1 MKTTVVVK
9 NHFREQQVFLS
20 RIVIAAIVASSL
32 FLIVAGRLFYLQVVK
47 NSYYTDLAQDNRIRL
62 DPLPPDRGL
71 IYDRQGSVLAEN
83 TPAYT
88 LELTPEQVTNVPDT
102 LERLAEVGLID
113 KEQIP
118 SLVRVIKSGHK
129 FEAVPLRLSLNDTDI
144 ATFSVRQ
151 HEFPG
156 VEIQTRLARW
166 YPFGQSSVHALGYVG
181 IISDEDLKHI
191 DRDEYSGSALIG
203 KSGIEASYETEL
215 HGESGYRQ
223 VLVNAQGRHVDHL
236 GGETIQLDT
245 KPPRAGNDIYLGLD
259 MRLQQIAEKMLEG
272 KRGAVAAI
280 DPTTGNVLAL
290 VSVPNFDPNKFTRG
304 ISRSEYAQLRDDPDR
319 PLFNRAL
326 KGTYP
331 PGSTVKPFM
340 ALAGLE
346 YNLIDPQ
353 ATRNCHGTFTLP
365 GAAHIFH
372 DWKKEGH
379 GSVDMKR
386 AIATSCDVYFYGLAE
401 VLGIDR
407 IHESLAHLGFS
418 NVTGID
424 VSGERAALLPSPEW
438 KQQTYKQAWYPGE
451 TISVGI
457 GQGYMLVTPLQ
468 LAHAAGIVAMKGKNF
483 QPRLVTAIRDATTRQ
498 VRQLPAVELPAVVL
512 NDPHNWDVVID
523 GMEQVM
529 QPGGTGAAAARGAP
543 YRIAGKSGTAQV
555 FTLGEGQKYNAARIS
570 ERLRDHAW
578 FIAFAP
584 VDNPKIAIAVLV
596 ENGGHGG
603 LASAPIVRR
612 LFDAYLLG
620 KYDDSSNTLVD
631 PTTEP
636 LER

>member
-1 MKTTVVVK
+1 MKSRVHVK
-9 NHFREQQVFLS
+9 NPHREQQIFLA
-20 RIVIAAIVASSL
+20 RVVLAAMIAAVL
-32 FLIVAGRLFYLQVVK
+32 LLCVVGRLFYLQVIQY
-47 NSYYTDLAQDNRIRL
+47 SYYTDLAQGNRVRD

-71 IYDRQGSVLAEN
+71 IYDRQGAVVAEN

-88 LELTPEQVTNVPDT
+88 LELTPEQVSDVPDT
-102 LERLAEVGLID
+102 LTRLSAIGLIEA
-113 KEQIP
+113 EQIP
-118 SLVRVIKSGHK
+118 SLTRVIKAGHK
-129 FEAVPLRLSLNDTDI
+129 FEAVPLRLSLTDTDI
-144 ATFSVRQ
+144 ATFAVRQ

-166 YPFGQSSVHALGYVG
+166 YPFGASSVHALGYVG

-191 DRDEYSGSALIG
+191 DRDEYSGPALIG
-203 KSGIEASYETEL
+203 KAGIEAAYEAEL
-215 HGESGYRQ
+215 HGQAGFRE

-236 GGETIQLDT
+236 GNETIQLDT
-245 KPPRAGNDIYLGLD
+245 KPPRAGNDVMLSLD
-259 MRLQQIAEKMLEG
+259 MRLQHIAETMLAG

-280 DPTTGNVLAL
+280 DPNTGDVLAL
-290 VSVPNFDPNKFTRG
+290 VSVPTFDPNKFTRG
-304 ISRSEYAQLRDDPDR
+304 ISRTEYAQLRDDPDR

-346 YNLIDPQ
+346 YNVIDPQ
-353 ATRNCHGTFTLP
+353 ATRYCHGAFTLA
-365 GAAHIFH
+365 GASHVFH
-372 DWKKEGH
+372 DWKPEGH
-379 GSVDMKR
+379 GQVDMRR

-401 VLGIDR
+401 TLGIDR
-407 IHESLAHLGFS
+407 IHASLSQMGFGAL
-418 NVTGID
+418 TGID
-424 VSGERAALLPSPEW
+424 ISGERPALLPSPEW

-451 TISVGI
+451 TINVGI

-468 LAHAAGIVAMKGKNF
+468 LAHAAGVVALKGKRF
-483 QPRLVTAIRDATTRQ
+483 QPRLVTAIRDATTRA
-498 VRQLPAVELPAVVL
+498 VKAIAPVELPGVSLSDA
-512 NDPHNWDVVID
+512 HNWDVVID

-529 QPGGTGAAAARGAP
+529 QPGGTGATAARGAP
-543 YRIAGKSGTAQV
+543 YRMAGKSGTAQV
-555 FTLGEGQKYNAARIS
+555 FTLGEGQKYNAARVA

-603 LASAPIVRR
+603 SASAPIVRR

-620 KYDDSSNTLVD
+620 KYDESPPLVVE
-631 PTTEP
+631 PPSEP

>member
-1 MKTTVVVK
+1 MPSKPLVK
-9 NHFREQQVFLS
+9 NSYREQMVFLS
-20 RIVIAAIVASSL
+20 RIVIAAIAAAILL
-32 FLIVAGRLFYLQVVK
+32 FTVAGRLFYLQVIK
-47 NSYYTDLAQDNRIRL
+47 YSYYADLAQGNRVRE

-71 IYDRQGSVLAEN
+71 IYDRQGAVVAEN

-88 LELTPEQVTNVPDT
+88 LELTPEQVSDVPDT
-102 LERLAEVGLID
+102 LGRLADIGLIE

-118 SLVRVIKSGHK
+118 SLVRVIRSGHK
-129 FEAVPLRLSLNDTDI
+129 FEAVPLRLSLTDSDI
-144 ATFSVRQ
+144 ATFAVRQ

-166 YPFGQSSVHALGYVG
+166 YPYGASSVHALGYVG

-191 DRDEYSGSALIG
+191 DREEYSGPALIG
-203 KSGIEASYETEL
+203 KSGIEAAYESEL
-215 HGESGYRQ
+215 HGQAGFRE

-236 GGETIQLDT
+236 GGESIQLDT
-245 KPPRAGNDIYLGLD
+245 KPPRAGNDIFLSLD
-259 MRLQQIAEKMLEG
+259 MRLQHIAESMLEG
-272 KRGAVAAI
+272 KRGAVVAI

-304 ISRSEYAQLRDDPDR
+304 ISRTEYAQLRDDPDR
-319 PLFNRAL
+319 PLFNRTL

-346 YNLIDPQ
+346 YNVIDPQ
-353 ATRNCHGTFTLP
+353 AVRNCHGTFTLP
-365 GAAHIFH
+365 GAAHVFH

-379 GSVDMKR
+379 GSVDMRR

-401 VLGIDR
+401 QLGIDR
-407 IHESLAHLGFS
+407 IHQSLSQVGFGS
-418 NVTGID
+418 VTGID
-424 VSGERAALLPSPEW
+424 ISGERQALLPSPEW

-451 TISVGI
+451 TVSVGI

-468 LAHAAGIVAMKGKNF
+468 LANAVAVIAMKGKRF
-483 QPRLVTAIRDATTRQ
+483 QPRLVTGIRDATTREVKQ
-498 VRQLPAVELPAVVL
+498 IPPVELPTVTL

-529 QPGGTGAAAARGAP
+529 QPGGTGSAAARGAP
-543 YRIAGKSGTAQV
+543 YRMAGKSGTAQV
-555 FTLGEGQKYNAARIS
+555 FTLAENQKYNAARVA

-578 FIAFAP
+578 FVSFAP

-603 LASAPIVRR
+603 IVSAPIVRR
-612 LFDAYLLG
+612 IFDAYLLG
-620 KYDDSSNTLVD
+620 KYDDTTTNLVE
-631 PTTEP
+631 PPSEP

>member
-1 MKTTVVVK
+1 MKNKVIVK
-9 NHFREQQVFLS
+9 NLFREQQVFLS
-20 RIVIAAIVASSL
+20 RIVIAAVVAGCL
-32 FLIVAGRLFYLQVVK
+32 FFVVVGRLFYLQVIK

-71 IYDRQGSVLAEN
+71 IYDRQGSVVAEN

-88 LELTPEQVTNVPDT
+88 LELTPEQVTDVPDT
-102 LERLAEVGLID
+102 LNRLADVGLID
-113 KEQIP
+113 KDQIP

-166 YPFGQSSVHALGYVG
+166 YPYGSSSVHALGYVG
-181 IISDEDLKHI
+181 IISDDDLKHI

-203 KSGIEASYETEL
+203 KSGIEASYESEL

-236 GGETIQLDT
+236 GGESIQLDT
-245 KPPRAGNDIYLGLD
+245 KPPRAGNDVFLGLD

-280 DPTTGNVLAL
+280 DPTNGNVLAL

-304 ISRSEYAQLRDDPDR
+304 ISRTEYAQLRDDPDR

-346 YNLIDPQ
+346 YNLIDPA

-365 GAAHIFH
+365 GAAHVFH

-379 GSVDMKR
+379 GAVDMRR
-386 AIATSCDVYFYGLAE
+386 AIASSCDVYFYGLAE

-407 IHESLAHLGFS
+407 IHESLSHLGFGAI
-418 NVTGID
+418 TGVDI
-424 VSGERAALLPSPEW
+424 SGERAALLPSPEW

-468 LAHAAGIVAMKGKNF
+468 LAHAAGIVAMKGKNY

-498 VRQLPAVELPAVVL
+498 VKQLPPTELPTVTL
-512 NDPHNWDVVID
+512 NDPHNWDVIID

-529 QPGGTGAAAARGAP
+529 QPGGTGSAAARGAP

-555 FTLGEGQKYNAARIS
+555 FTLGENQKYNAARIA

-578 FIAFAP
+578 FISFAP

-603 LASAPIVRR
+603 SASAPIVRR

-620 KYDDSSNTLVD
+620 KYDDSTNNLVESSS
-631 PTTEP
+631 EP